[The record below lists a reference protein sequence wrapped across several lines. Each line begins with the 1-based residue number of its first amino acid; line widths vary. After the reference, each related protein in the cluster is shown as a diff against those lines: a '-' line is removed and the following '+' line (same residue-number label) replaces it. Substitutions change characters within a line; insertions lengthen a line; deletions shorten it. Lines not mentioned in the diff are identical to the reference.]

1 MTILPCHMS
10 RLQVQ
15 AKWFQSTRME
25 NNLYFILFYIRNFLI
40 GQSQNESRIII
51 NFFSNFLSSFSLL
64 STILA
69 KNRLLFIHNNNIY
82 LFIIVAGFQ
91 KILDQQSSQFCV
103 FCQSI
108 LSAKNWVKLKLCS
121 EGEEKPKTNISVFL
135 SWRQFAAS
143 FSHGAGKYLAIREKL
158 ISRRNYRISYQL
170 ID

>member
-1 MTILPCHMS
+1 MAPKSERHQMTILPCHMS

-82 LFIIVAGFQ
+82 LFIIVAGF
-91 KILDQQSSQFCV
+91 
-103 FCQSI
+103 
-108 LSAKNWVKLKLCS
+108 
-121 EGEEKPKTNISVFL
+121 
-135 SWRQFAAS
+135 
-143 FSHGAGKYLAIREKL
+143 
-158 ISRRNYRISYQL
+158 
-170 ID
+170 